1 MSNKK
6 PSVKKEANKS
16 ERLMEKYGALVAIT
30 VLLLLYFMP
39 LPNGMSPE
47 GQKSLAIFVFA
58 LIMWVSKPIP
68 IYLTSLIAILML
80 PLVGAVESEKV
91 VFGTLGFDVIW
102 LMVAA
107 FVLTSAM
114 NETNLGKRFALI
126 MVTKFGRTPKRLLAV
141 LVVVNFVLAFFVPS
155 TTARAAL
162 LVPIVLIL
170 LEIYEAL
177 PGESKFGKL
186 LMLQGV
192 QNNHFATSM
201 IMTATSGQ
209 VIAIGFINEMT
220 GANIGYMDWLLGSMP
235 QAILTAIIL
244 FFIGLKIYK
253 PEDIEGNIQSVNE
266 RLNHQLNELGKISE
280 KEKKAAFYFGLTLL
294 LWATGDLQE
303 ALLGFSLS
311 TVQTAV
317 LSMILML
324 MPKIGVIEWKQANI
338 KWDLMLFSAGAYAVG
353 NALNDSGGATWLIEK
368 LINATG
374 LDKLPVSIVAVTLI
388 FISVFSHIIF
398 TSKTVR
404 VTIVVPAVI
413 TLATSLGMNPV
424 PIAMA
429 CSFGIAYTL
438 TMPPHSKVNTLY
450 FSTGYFSVLDLL
462 KFGLIASFIG
472 SSVISILYFTWLQ
485 VIF

>member
-1 MSNKK
+1 MGDKK
-6 PSVKKEANKS
+6 VSVKREPNKT
-16 ERLMEKYGALVAIT
+16 ERLMEKYGALVAIAL
-30 VLLLLYFMP
+30 LLLLYFMP
-39 LPNGMSPE
+39 LPNGMSLE
-47 GQKSLAIFVFA
+47 GQRSLAIFVFA
-58 LIMWVSKPIP
+58 LIMWVAKPIP

-80 PLVGAVESEKV
+80 PLSGAVESQKV

-126 MVTKFGRTPKRLLAV
+126 MVTRFGKTPKRLLGV

-155 TTARAAL
+155 TTARASL

-170 LEIYEAL
+170 LEIYQAL
-177 PGESKFGKL
+177 PGESRFGKL
-186 LMLQGV
+186 LMLQGI

-235 QAILTAIIL
+235 QAIISAIIL

-253 PEDIEGNIQSVNE
+253 PEDIEGDIKAVNQ
-266 RLNHQLNELGKISE
+266 RLKQQLHDLGKISE
-280 KEKKAAFYFGLTLL
+280 KEKKAAIYFGLTLF
-294 LWATGDLQE
+294 LWATGDIQE
-303 ALLGFSLS
+303 AVIGFSLS

-338 KWDLMLFSAGAYAVG
+338 KWDLMLFSAGAYAAG
-353 NALNDSGGATWLIEK
+353 NALNDSGGATWLIDR
-368 LINATG
+368 LINAIG
-374 LDKLPVSIVAVTLI
+374 IDKLPIPTVAVILI

-404 VTIVVPAVI
+404 VTIVIPAVV
-413 TLATSLGMNPV
+413 TLATSLGMDPI

-429 CSFGIAYTL
+429 CSFGIAYTFTL
-438 TMPPHSKVNTLY
+438 PPHSKVNTLY
-450 FSTGYFSVLDLL
+450 FSTGYFSVLDEL
-462 KFGLIASFIG
+462 KFGLIASFVG